1 VAARPKIDLRW
12 PPNRAKMTRGSIGG
26 SEPNNNAM
34 NTIAGVTQDEPTRSP
49 GNGDT
54 PIEAVMDSDATAL
67 LGAIFLRR
75 FEKFTSASVI
85 DTLCVVAGVIAI
97 VLVK

>member
-1 VAARPKIDLRW
+1 
-12 PPNRAKMTRGSIGG
+12 
-26 SEPNNNAM
+26 
-34 NTIAGVTQDEPTRSP
+34 
-49 GNGDT
+49 
-54 PIEAVMDSDATAL
+54 MDSDATAL

-85 DTLCVVAGVIAI
+85 GTLCVVAGVIAI